1 MVIQSPFIGILGSCH
16 TQLPILL
23 DEFLPLLLHQLLSST
38 GPDPSSVPPS
48 TLLASGRL
56 SPGIWPFPRFSLSL
70 TNFRAV
76 PSNERTSSEVLIS
89 NKLSRPEPLLI
100 FQKILFFLCAAGL
113 VVRTRIAIT

>member
-76 PSNERTSSEVLIS
+76 PSDERTSSRGIDL
-89 NKLSRPEPLLI
+89 
-100 FQKILFFLCAAGL
+100 
-113 VVRTRIAIT
+113 